1 IVRHLYQETLGEEGD
16 FLRLIEATYEGNTEQ
31 FWACNLRLFPL
42 PTAEDMQEAFSRVV
56 HTVQQGF
63 NHPETAEVSQQLDEF
78 LRTRLRL
85 SFEHWTHENMMQGEQ
100 QEMSPSSG
108 QPRRMVSADTARRFF
123 PAVLQE
129 YGFYAWQGVTT
140 PNPTE

>member
-1 IVRHLYQETLGEEGD
+1 MVRHLYQETIGEEGD

-63 NHPETAEVSQQLDEF
+63 NHPETPEVSQQLHEF

-85 SFEHWTHENMMQGEQ
+85 SFGPWPHEHTMQWEPHA
-100 QEMSPSSG
+100 MAPASG
-108 QPRRMVSADTARRFF
+108 QPR
-123 PAVLQE
+123 
-129 YGFYAWQGVTT
+129 
-140 PNPTE
+140 